1 MNITN
6 EHEVMIFRYDGEYG
20 ATYSIGL
27 SKKKQDGSYENGFM
41 PVRFKKD
48 VEIKNKTKLF
58 IKSAWLSF
66 NLKDKKTYPYIFI
79 NEYKLLDEA
88 INPPKEE
95 NDPYKE
101 FAEETEIKQED
112 LPF

>member
-6 EHEVMIFRYDGEYG
+6 EHEVMIFRFDGEYG
-20 ATYSIGL
+20 TTYSVGL
-27 SKKKQDGSYENGFM
+27 SKKKQDGSYEKGYM
-41 PVRFKKD
+41 PCRFKKEVD
-48 VEIKNKTKLF
+48 IPNQTKLF

-95 NDPYKE
+95 KSVKLEDI
-101 FAEETEIKQED
+101 EITDED